1 MEQLEKTLLEK
12 SKENRITCK
21 DALEIAETLSVSP
34 AQVGEE
40 CDRLK
45 IKISGCQLGCF

>member
-1 MEQLEKTLLEK
+1 MEQLEKAVLER

-21 DALEIAETLSVSP
+21 EAFEIAETLSVSP
-34 AQVGEE
+34 AQVGKE